1 MASSWKPIV
10 RLLAVATVSVAID
23 SALTRASAQSPH
35 RFLLRTTLELHAPE
49 VSAPLLSQLPASLMI
64 PYRYTGHRTLAFTLV
79 QGPAGMTVD
88 ETSGLVEWTPP
99 FSAEGSETDVHLR
112 ATDGVLTDEVEFTIT
127 VAATQPLAVSWAGST
142 ATITTPGT
150 LAGVSFSFPA
160 GASPS
165 PAFGAAG
172 RSSFP
177 TGVTVSRVATAGE
190 LPLPE
195 GFTRVSDFF
204 RLSPVTSPS
213 APIVITAPARRVPAG
228 CLPERLRL
236 MVHSTTALD
245 LPGVEPLWLATWTGL
260 DVLPGGDVTLEA
272 NAVGELSCFAVGA
285 YDGGAAPI
293 ASTAAR
299 TESGRSS
306 DHLAGAAT
314 CTPLRLSNGAVD
326 ATRQVCTVSGEPT
339 LTVVVRTLARNNW
352 LQPPT
357 AEELAG
363 WLATAREALGPLH
376 MLADTRVEV
385 GVEPLGWY
393 GPLACVSRS
402 EGYRVLHLNAEPSPR
417 PGKEAMQA
425 AVVHAYFHHAQ
436 SRTALAG
443 LSNLV
448 WDYNPRV
455 RWVVEGTARWFEDEV
470 LDDLNSYRLSEGLT
484 LPAILAAGLDSV
496 PSLPWAP
503 DQQTRASAR
512 FAFFK
517 LVSSRCADM
526 DLSLALNT
534 VSSSDPTGL
543 AALQTDLS
551 LWGCTFATGLSGV
564 DGDSLGA
571 ALLEYAYA
579 AARQDMAWLDA
590 NEPPAAFEDLTE
602 SLHADKSCTAAGS
615 CPPSAGRVA
624 HVPRA
629 GVRSFRVE
637 PVDPIPGGTGAL
649 IQLRAT
655 GGTAMAWIGND
666 GSGGFTLGNGH
677 WLTTSGTVSHLYGSG
692 ARAPSMLVLL
702 VNESTLYPAEVD
714 VRARLYSTSP
724 ADVVT
729 PFSFAWSYAPADP
742 IREKNLKNYVTWDA
756 SVDGSVTAPETAT
769 VTPVAP
775 AFGWANSK
783 AMRVCAGNAA
793 AFTLRMEA
801 TLQATTGQSSGRI
814 AHPTLPQ
821 AWLNW
826 QYSNPHLKIW
836 LNDPSGTISGST
848 VSFTISVVK
857 GAWFSR
863 TYGACVAYRLETW
876 ATDKDGKD
884 GTHSVAEDECQGA
897 LELDLR
903 VGAPPD
909 GCAP

>member
-10 RLLAVATVSVAID
+10 RLLAVAAASVAID
-23 SALTRASAQSPH
+23 SAPTTASAQSPH
-35 RFLLRTTLELHAPE
+35 RFLPRTTLDLHAPE

-64 PYRYTGHRTLAFTLV
+64 PYRYTGHRTLAFSLV
-79 QGPAGMTVD
+79 QGPAGMSVD

-99 FSAEGSETDVHLR
+99 FSAEGSETDVRIR
-112 ATDGVLTDEVEFTIT
+112 ATDGVLTDEVEFTLA

-142 ATITTPGT
+142 ATITAPGT

-165 PAFGAAG
+165 QASGAAG
-172 RSSFP
+172 KSPLP
-177 TGVTVSRVATAGE
+177 TEVTVSRVATAEG

-204 RLSPVTSPS
+204 RLSPVTSPA
-213 APIVITAPARRVPAG
+213 APIVITAPARLVPAG
-228 CLPERLRL
+228 RLPERLRL
-236 MVHSTTALD
+236 MVSGTTTLD
-245 LPGVEPLWLATWTGL
+245 VPGVGPQWLATWTGL

-272 NAVGELSCFAVGA
+272 NALGELSCFAVGA
-285 YDGGAAPI
+285 YDGGATPI
-293 ASTAAR
+293 APAAAR
-299 TESGRSS
+299 PESRRGSE
-306 DHLAGAAT
+306 HLAGTAT
-314 CTPLRLSNGAVD
+314 CAPLHLSNGAVD
-326 ATRQVCTVSGEPT
+326 ATRQVCTVSGEPA
-339 LTVVVRTLARNNW
+339 LTVVVKTLARNNW

-357 AEELAG
+357 AEELVG
-363 WLATAREALGPLH
+363 WLATAREILGPLH
-376 MLADTRVEV
+376 MLADARVEV
-385 GVEPLGWY
+385 GVDPLGWY

-417 PGKEAMQA
+417 QGREVIQA

-436 SRTALAG
+436 SRTGLAG

-448 WDYNPRV
+448 WDYTPRV

-470 LDDLNSYRLSEGLT
+470 FDDLDSYRLSEGSV

-517 LVSSRCADM
+517 LVSSRCADT
-526 DLSLALNT
+526 DLSLAFNA

-543 AALQTDLS
+543 AALQTSLS
-551 LWGCTFATGLSGV
+551 LWGCTFAAGLQGI

-579 AARQDMAWLDA
+579 TAGQNMSRLDA
-590 NEPPAAFEDLTE
+590 NEKWVGFEDPTE

-615 CPPSAGRVA
+615 CPSSAGRVVT
-624 HVPRA
+624 VPRA
-629 GVRSFRVE
+629 GALSFRVE
-637 PVDPIPGGTGAL
+637 PVDPLPGGTRAQIL
-649 IQLRAT
+649 LRAN
-655 GGTAMAWIGND
+655 GGAAMAWIGND
-666 GSGGFTLGNGH
+666 ESGGLTLENGR
-677 WLTTSGTVSHLYGSG
+677 WLAINGTVSHLYGSG
-692 ARAPSMLVLL
+692 TRAPRMLVVL

-714 VRARLYSTSP
+714 IRAMLDAPGPT
-724 ADVVT
+724 DVLT
-729 PFSFAWSYAPADP
+729 PFGFAWSYTPADP
-742 IREKNLKNYVTWDA
+742 IKEKNIKSYVTWDA
-756 SVDGSVTAPETAT
+756 AVSGWLTAPETAT
-769 VTPVAP
+769 ATPVAP
-775 AFGWANSK
+775 AFGWANTK
-783 AMRVCAGNAA
+783 AMRVCAGNTA
-793 AFTLRMEA
+793 AFTLRMDA
-801 TLQATTGQSSGRI
+801 TLQATTGQPGGRI
-814 AHPTLPQ
+814 VHPTIPQ

-836 LNDPSGTISGST
+836 LDDPAGTISGST
-848 VSFTISVVK
+848 IAFTIPVVK

-863 TYGACVAYRLETW
+863 TYGGCVAYRLETW
-876 ATDKDGKD
+876 LTDKDGKD
-884 GTHSVAEDECQGA
+884 GTHNVAEDECQGV

-909 GCAP
+909 GCSP